1 MLHSR
6 NQTAQTT
13 FDWNQ
18 WTISSRD
25 SQQRTPYVTST
36 SLVCGSPRSTVQG
49 TFQMEK
55 DVHANLVDVQYTHP
69 FLRTDTPASKLLHA
83 IYDSMSQVKIVHF
96 RNHTTRI
103 TNINL

>member
-36 SLVCGSPRSTVQG
+36 ALACESPRSTVEG
-49 TFQMEK
+49 TFEMQK
-55 DVHANLVDVQYTHP
+55 ATHAKLVNVQYSQP
-69 FLRTDTPASKLLHA
+69 LPRTDTSVSKLLHV

-103 TNINL
+103 TNIDL